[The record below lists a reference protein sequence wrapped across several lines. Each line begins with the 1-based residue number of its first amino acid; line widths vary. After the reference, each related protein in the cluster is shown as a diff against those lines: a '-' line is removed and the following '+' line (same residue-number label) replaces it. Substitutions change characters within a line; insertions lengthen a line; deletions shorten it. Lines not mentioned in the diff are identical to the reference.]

1 MDVNSKFI
9 WMDGELV
16 EFEKATVHFL
26 SAALHFG
33 LGVFEGIRCYVTDD
47 GPAVFRLKEH
57 MQRLAD
63 SAKILGVR
71 KLPYSV
77 DELCEAVKVT
87 VLANGFNEC
96 YIRPLI
102 YMGGSNSDLNVDT
115 YNPMVGIAVWEW
127 KGFLGSEAREKGIKV
142 HVSSFTRHHPNV
154 MMTKAKVTGNY
165 VNSILAKTEAVRLG
179 FAEAILLDPEGFV
192 AECAGEN
199 LFTVR
204 KGKLV
209 TPPKATVLEG
219 ITRDSVITIA
229 NDLNIAVVEEPIT
242 RDQLYI
248 SDELFVTGS
257 AAECLAITE
266 VDFRTIGNGRMGPIT
281 RLIQENYHNAIHGH
295 SPRSS
300 EWLDYLK
307 KTG

>member
-1 MDVNSKFI
+1 MDVNSKYI

-16 EFEKATVHFL
+16 EFEKASVHFL

-33 LGVFEGIRCYVTDD
+33 LGVFEGIRCYITDD
-47 GPAVFRLKEH
+47 GPAVFRLEEH

-77 DELCEAVKVT
+77 DEMCEAVKMT
-87 VLANGFNEC
+87 VSANGFDEC
-96 YIRPLI
+96 YIRPVI
-102 YMGGSNSDLNVDT
+102 YMGGSNSDLNMDT

-127 KGFLGSEAREKGIKV
+127 KGFLGTEAREKGIKV

-154 MMTKAKVTGNY
+154 MMTKAKITGNY
-165 VNSILAKTEAVRLG
+165 VNSVLAKTEAVRLG
-179 FAEAILLDPEGFV
+179 FAEAILLDTEGLV

-204 KGKLV
+204 KGKLI
-209 TPPKATVLEG
+209 TPQKATVLEG

-229 NDLNIAVVEEPIT
+229 KDLNIEVVEEPIS

-266 VDFRTIGNGRMGPIT
+266 VDFRVIGDGRMGAIT
-281 RLIQENYHNAIHGH
+281 RLIQLNYHNAIHGH

-300 EWLDYLK
+300 EWLDYVK
-307 KTG
+307 KS